1 MTRPDMDDK
10 FHDECGV
17 FAIADHSEAANHAY
31 LGLLAQQHRGQE
43 SAGIVSAHESDL
55 YPYRGMGKV
64 FDVFTPQIIES
75 LPGRSAIGH
84 VRYSTAGASN
94 LANAQPILTDS
105 WRGPLALAHN
115 GNLLHTDKLRRSL
128 ESEGAIFNSTS
139 DTEVIQHL
147 LARSPKQD
155 LTEALRD
162 VLALMRG
169 AFSLVLLTPQCIYA
183 ARDPLGFRPLAL
195 GRLEGSWVVASET
208 SAFDLIGAGYVRDV
222 EPGEILLIYGQQT
235 SSYHLPPAGRRAHC
249 IFEHVYFARPDS
261 RVFGRS
267 VHISRHEMGRQLAR
281 EAPVPADIVVPVPD
295 SGVTAAIG
303 YSQESGIPL
312 HMALIRNHYVGRTF
326 IEPKQSIRNFG
337 VKVKLN
343 PVPELLEGKRVILI
357 DDSIVRGTTSRKI
370 VEMVRGAGAAE
381 VHFRISSPPTV
392 SPCHY
397 GIDTPTK
404 KELIAA
410 NKSVEEIRD
419 HVSAD
424 SLEYLSLEGLR
435 RSVQANGNF
444 CSACFDESYPVPP
457 DQSTHQPR
465 LFALEE

>member
-1 MTRPDMDDK
+1 MDDK
-10 FHDECGV
+10 FHDECAV

-43 SAGIVSAHESDL
+43 SAGIVSSHEGSL
-55 YPYRGMGKV
+55 HPYRGMGKV
-64 FDVFTPQIIES
+64 FDVFTSQIIDS

-84 VRYSTAGASN
+84 ARYSTAGASN

-105 WRGPLALAHN
+105 WRGPMALGHN
-115 GNLLHTDKLRRSL
+115 GNLLGTDKLRRRL
-128 ESEGAIFNSTS
+128 EAEGAIFNSTS

-147 LARSPKQD
+147 LARSPKDD

-162 VLALMRG
+162 VLAFMRG
-169 AFSLVLLTPQCIYA
+169 AFSLVLMTPDRIYA

-195 GRLEGSWVVASET
+195 GRLEESWVVASET
-208 SAFDLIGAGYVRDV
+208 SAFDLISAEYHRDI
-222 EPGEILLIYGQQT
+222 EPGEILLIQEGELA
-235 SSYHLPPAGRRAHC
+235 SYRLPPAGRHAHC

-261 RVFGRS
+261 LVFGRS
-267 VHISRHEMGRQLAR
+267 VNTSRHEMGRQLAR
-281 EAPVPADIVVPVPD
+281 EAPVPADVVVPVPD

-303 YSQESGIPL
+303 YAQESGIPL

-381 VHFRISSPPTV
+381 VHFRISSPPTI

-404 KELIAA
+404 EELIAA
-410 NKSVEEIRD
+410 NKSLGEIRD
-419 HVSAD
+419 HVAAD
-424 SLEYLSLEGLR
+424 SLKYLSLDGLR
-435 RSVQANGNF
+435 RSVNAQGNF
-444 CSACFDESYPVPP
+444 CSACFDESYPIPP
-457 DQSTHQPR
+457 DHPTHQPR
-465 LFALEE
+465 LFALED